1 MNRKLPADISLWDE
15 ECMRI
20 FIEDNSAMFR
30 VFASRY
36 VADPDAIDDFLQE
49 AYIRLWT
56 HRAAIGQVASLRN
69 YFFTLLHHIIMDK
82 QSYLSRRISQSMK
95 KRFRNCLPIHLYSGI
110 LLKQKVHAS

>member
-36 VADPDAIDDFLQE
+36 VGTF
-49 AYIRLWT
+49 
-56 HRAAIGQVASLRN
+56 S
-69 YFFTLLHHIIMDK
+69 K
-82 QSYLSRRISQSMK
+82 
-95 KRFRNCLPIHLYSGI
+95 
-110 LLKQKVHAS
+110 